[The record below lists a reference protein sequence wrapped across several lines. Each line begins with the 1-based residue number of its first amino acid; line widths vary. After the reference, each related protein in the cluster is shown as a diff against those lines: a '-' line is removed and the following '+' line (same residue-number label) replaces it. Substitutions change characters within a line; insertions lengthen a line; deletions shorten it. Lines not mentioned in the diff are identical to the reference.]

1 MSIMSPEV
9 VFGVAR
15 VFSGRADMRR
25 VLAAVRG
32 NRDVCSTD
40 D

>member
-1 MSIMSPEV
+1 MSILLPEV

-15 VFSGRADMRR
+15 VFAGCADMRR

-32 NRDVCSTD
+32 NGDVCSTD